1 VAFINIPSTAQPDTI
16 KCIAMFAGTA
26 VRDLVTEQLN
36 DLGNYINIQSDAHT
50 AYDDIFWGIEAHN
63 ENGMVRFSSLTC
75 FAITHQ
81 S

>member
-1 VAFINIPSTAQPDTI
+1 MAFINIPSTAQPDTI

-36 DLGNYINIQSDAHT
+36 DLGNVMNIESNAHT
-50 AYDDIFWGIEAHN
+50 SYDDIFWGIEARE
-63 ENGMVRFSSLTC
+63 ENGMVQISSSTC
-75 FAITHQ
+75 LAITHQ